1 MFGMRRVNMRL
12 SHQIHDYFCGP
23 AVIVTVLSSYGIRTT
38 QKKVARLAHTNKK
51 IGTTTRGLVSA
62 LRSFGAEVGGG
73 NGQRLGDIRRAIRDG
88 KAVIVCYTEPNE
100 NVGHYAV
107 AVGFDGANI
116 LLFSPDE
123 RGQRPVQMPLT
134 EFRKRWKD
142 PLFTHS
148 RRWGA
153 YVEFLK

>member
-1 MFGMRRVNMRL
+1 MFGMRRMNIRL
-12 SHQIHDYFCGP
+12 SHQIHDYYCGP
-23 AVIVTVLSSYGIRTT
+23 AVIVTVLRAYGIRTT
-38 QKKVARLAHTNKK
+38 QKKAERLARTNKK

-62 LRSFGAEVGGG
+62 LRSFGVEVNAGRQTIGGV
-73 NGQRLGDIRRAIRDG
+73 DRAIRDG
-88 KAVIVCYTEPNE
+88 KVVIVCYTEPNE

-107 AVGFDGANI
+107 AVGFDGADI
-116 LLFSPDE
+116 LLLSPDE
-123 RGQRPVQMPLT
+123 RGQRPVRMPIA

-153 YVEFLK
+153 YVEFVK